1 MSDNHAQKRSDG
13 RPRGKPRGMRR
24 DRDCRRCKSR
34 NIKCDLNRPR
44 CLPCV
49 QAGLP
54 CGGYPQ
60 RLVWAGQGA
69 ARAAGKL
76 PQGGTSRDEA
86 APARATVAPVD
97 RGDELTGPSRI
108 SATTDD
114 QNSFVDRLAAFCR
127 QITVNGRSHS
137 TDHYLSSEAMSL
149 VSHLSDFIQARIES
163 RPAADACSG
172 DIGDEAES
180 VDAARH
186 RSLALGGLNEALREA
201 NPFAL
206 LAIAVFAFFEVVYDS
221 AFGEWQRHLYGA
233 RSLLDCHCRSRA
245 ELEVLSESVTG
256 LTEIVARLVWFDT
269 LGAIARQT
277 TGLIFDGWHRGIL
290 NDKFFQLVGCPQ
302 DTFDLFIYVANMD
315 GPSDPVGSCILA
327 MDQLLRLDATD
338 STDWGLSTNAHRCA
352 AAIAVLGRVGEETA
366 MCGQSAMASAV
377 EKTCQII
384 AATPSSLR
392 FYIHMAVPAYLAGM
406 NATTPRQCHVVR
418 RYWQCC
424 NIARV
429 PRYPGGLAK
438 CEEEW
443 RAKGLVQ

>member
-1 MSDNHAQKRSDG
+1 MPDNQAQKRSAG

-24 DRDCRRCKSR
+24 DRDCRSCKSR
-34 NIKCDLNRPR
+34 NVKCDLNRPR

-60 RLVWAGQGA
+60 RIVWAGQGSA
-69 ARAAGKL
+69 SREL
-76 PQGGTSRDEA
+76 PQRSTSRNEA
-86 APARATVAPVD
+86 QAIPESDGPAGLS
-97 RGDELTGPSRI
+97 RG

-114 QNSFVDRLAAFCR
+114 QHSFVNRLAAFCH
-127 QITVNGRSHS
+127 QIISVNGRNHGVNR
-137 TDHYLSSEAMSL
+137 YLSSEAISL
-149 VSHLSDFIQARIES
+149 VSHLSDFMQARIES
-163 RPAADACSG
+163 RSAANSSG
-172 DIGDEAES
+172 GDTGEKTES

-186 RSLALGGLNEALREA
+186 RLAALVGLNEALREA

-206 LAIAVFAFFEVVYDS
+206 LAIAAFAFFEVYDS

-245 ELEVLSESVTG
+245 ELEDLSETVTG

-277 TGLIFDGWHRGIL
+277 TGLIFDDWHRGIL
-290 NDKFFQLVGCPQ
+290 NDAFFKVVGCHE

-315 GPSDPVGSCILA
+315 EASNPVGSCILA
-327 MDQLLRLDATD
+327 MEQLLRLDASD

-352 AAIAVLGRVGEETA
+352 AAIAVLGRIREETTA
-366 MCGQSAMASAV
+366 MSRQSAMASAV
-377 EKTCQII
+377 ERICQII
-384 AATPSSLR
+384 AATPSSSQ

-406 NATTPRQCHVVR
+406 NATTPQQCDAVR
-418 RYWQCC
+418 RYWQYC

-429 PRYPGGLAK
+429 PRYPGGLAR

-443 RAKGLVQ
+443 RAKGLAR